1 MDLQAAFQ
9 DVAKNIERTLRG
21 QAPSEKLKSAI
32 QVRYERNGD
41 EDDFVIDYDADNY
54 MYGIYLHRGTMEER
68 DPEASD
74 DLQAMAEAFVQRR
87 PDNNPGKGKGGIKP
101 RYWLTLTQIDI
112 DRYQDEI
119 EQAIDQ
125 ALQEAIENETA

>member
-1 MDLQAAFQ
+1 MELEKAFQ
-9 DVAKNIERTLRG
+9 EIAKEIELTLRS

-32 QVRYERNGD
+32 QVSYERVND
-41 EDDFVIDYDADNY
+41 EDNFVINYDSDNY
-54 MYGIYLHRGTMEER
+54 MYGIYLHRGTKEER

-74 DLQAMAEAFVQRR
+74 DFQEMAEAFVQRR
-87 PDNNPGKGKGGIKP
+87 PNNNPGRGKGGIKP

-112 DRYQDEI
+112 ERYQQEI

-125 ALQEAIENETA
+125 ALQEVIEKETA